1 MTQQPFN
8 FRLLLRSLCQ
18 LATVYYC
25 QGTPLIMSKCLIQQ
39 QQKSRAHYTLKII
52 KGFEILSVILKAE
65 LVIYFKFSIESAPFI
80 VVTKFVI
87 TLQNS
92 KLDFYKQTN
101 SYHHPFLAILTSF
114 QPTPSLPLS
123 IWDVHQFIGHCLIPL
138 DPYTYTHKLSKQTK
152 LLQNS

>member
-1 MTQQPFN
+1 M
-8 FRLLLRSLCQ
+8 

-52 KGFEILSVILKAE
+52 KGFEILSVIFKTE

-92 KLDFYKQTN
+92 KLDCTSRQN
-101 SYHHPFLAILTSF
+101 SYHHPFLAIFTSF
-114 QPTPSLPLS
+114 QPPPPLFVNDFLVLFLKVPNAHRNPFTLPNQVKTKANKNFPLFS
-123 IWDVHQFIGHCLIPL
+123 IYFKTCLRGFVL
-138 DPYTYTHKLSKQTK
+138 D
-152 LLQNS
+152 